1 MRLRNIFHRKN
12 IAAFGLLV
20 VILLSIN
27 KPILDFPTLFGRELN
42 LNKATQYLCIAA
54 DLPPVEDA
62 KFFGNP
68 FDPASNSNTTA
79 LYYRA
84 QFFLAP
90 RLLHLISTLDNQFG
104 QDEIQWFIGSN
115 LDAEQA
121 AQISTQYPLK
131 LINNCG
137 ALHLFQKN

>member
-1 MRLRNIFHRKN
+1 MRILNIFHRKN
-12 IAAFGLLV
+12 IAVFGLLA

-27 KPILDFPTLFGRELN
+27 KPIPDFSTLFGREIN
-42 LNKATQYLCIAA
+42 LNKATQYLCIAE
-54 DLPPVEDA
+54 DLPLEEDA

-68 FDPASNSNTTA
+68 FDPTSNSNTIA

-90 RLLHLISTLDNQFG
+90 RLLHLTSTLDNQVG

-115 LDAEQA
+115 LNAEQA

-131 LINNCG
+131 LIKNCDKFI
-137 ALHLFQKN
+137 LSI

>member
-1 MRLRNIFHRKN
+1 MRLRNLFDRKN
-12 IAAFGLLV
+12 IAVIALLV
-20 VILLSIN
+20 IILLSIS
-27 KPILDFPTLFGRELN
+27 KPIPDFFTLFGRELN
-42 LNKATQYLCIAA
+42 LNKATQYLCIAE
-54 DLPPVEDA
+54 DLPLEDEV

-90 RLLHLISTLDNQFG
+90 RLLHLTSTLDHEVG
-104 QDEIQWFIGSN
+104 QDGIQWFIGAN

-121 AQISTQYPLK
+121 ALISTQYQLN
-131 LINNCG
+131 LIKNCG
-137 ALHLFQKN
+137 ALYLFQKN